1 MRGAEGGRRA
11 AGSHCPRVGVRVA
24 TATAPA
30 APAGPRREWV
40 MSRGRR
46 RPVWAAGPSR
56 RPGEPGKAG
65 CGGGGREVWCRSSA
79 SRSFSGAAEGPLR
92 GDDRSPPPGVVELP
106 SRTARRAFVCNSPLC
121 HSLYVGPAEA
131 VRGAGRRRGSGVN
144 GNFCNQ
150 RHGAAAARWGTKCPP
165 RQGRPS
171 LRPARAR
178 RLRAACGSPQEWGTG
193 TRQ

>member
-65 CGGGGREVWCRSSA
+65 CGGGVERFDAAPPLPARSRA
-79 SRSFSGAAEGPLR
+79 LQKGLC
-92 GDDRSPPPGVVELP
+92 GVT
-106 SRTARRAFVCNSPLC
+106 TARRL
-121 HSLYVGPAEA
+121 PA
-131 VRGAGRRRGSGVN
+131 
-144 GNFCNQ
+144 
-150 RHGAAAARWGTKCPP
+150 
-165 RQGRPS
+165 
-171 LRPARAR
+171 
-178 RLRAACGSPQEWGTG
+178 
-193 TRQ
+193 